1 MTSIKSDQPSKKT
14 GKEYEAYLETTRP
27 TCYCMTAKADRS
39 LTSTLSKPDSIKYM
53 LDPSHWIMQKWVNLI
68 TVLLLFVAFVTP
80 FEVAFLETK
89 PDLLFVINRLVDVGF
104 ILDMVSQFFLPY
116 YDSDDLVYVWN
127 RDLIAL
133 NYAKLWF
140 PLDLVSVLPYD
151 FFGGDPFVNIE
162 VVEGDTSAAGQLKVL
177 RLVSGHVSGGSG
189 VVYVFPVIVG
199 ICGIG
204 YRCGGVIGVIGV
216 IGISTGSVVLH
227 WIHYQSL

>member
-1 MTSIKSDQPSKKT
+1 
-14 GKEYEAYLETTRP
+14 
-27 TCYCMTAKADRS
+27 
-39 LTSTLSKPDSIKYM
+39 
-53 LDPSHWIMQKWVNLI
+53 
-68 TVLLLFVAFVTP
+68 
-80 FEVAFLETK
+80 
-89 PDLLFVINRLVDVGF
+89 
-104 ILDMVSQFFLPY
+104 MVSQFFLPY

-151 FFGGDPFVNIE
+151 FFGGDPFVDIE

-204 YRCGGVIGVIGV
+204 YRCGGVIDV
-216 IGISTGSVVLH
+216 IGISTGSVILH
-227 WIHYQSL
+227 WIHCQSL